1 VGQIKEIPVPDIG
14 DFDEVDV
21 IEVLVSS
28 GDEVSVDDPLITLE
42 SDKASMEVPSPEAGT
57 VKEVKVSAGD
67 KVAQGAI
74 IVTLEVADGGAEAA
88 DEGGEE
94 DGDDDEAPE
103 AEAPAEDATDEKE
116 PAERPE
122 PAAESEAPK
131 EAPKAS
137 GSQPSGTQASG
148 TQTGGPVDRD
158 IDPESFKGAHAS
170 PAVRR
175 YARELG
181 ADLSKIDGS
190 GRKGR
195 ILKEDVQAYVKKAL
209 QGAGATVSAG
219 AAQGTGI
226 PPIPAQDFSKFGE
239 IEEKPLSRI
248 RQISA
253 KHLHRSWVNVPHVT
267 QFDEADITDL
277 EDFRK
282 AHKDEAS
289 ARGVK
294 LTPVAFLLKAC
305 AGALREFPE
314 FNSSLHPDGDRLIL
328 KHYIHIGVA
337 VDTPDGL
344 VVPVIR
350 DVDQKG
356 LYQLAEELG
365 EVSGRARDG
374 KLTPKD
380 IQGGCFS
387 ISSLGGIGG
396 TAFTPIVNAPE
407 VAILGVSRSALKP
420 VYQDGTFI
428 PRLMLPLSLSYDH
441 RVIDG
446 AAAARFIVHLSGLLS
461 DLRRLLL

>member
-1 VGQIKEIPVPDIG
+1 MGQIKEIKVPDIG

-21 IEVLVSS
+21 IEVLVAS
-28 GDEVSVDDPLITLE
+28 GDEVAVDDPLITLE
-42 SDKASMEVPSPEAGT
+42 SDKASMEVPSTEAGT
-57 VKEVKVSAGD
+57 VQDVKISAGD
-67 KVAQGAI
+67 KVAQGAVI
-74 IVTLEVADGGAEAA
+74 LTLEVAEGGEDSAEESGESEEVPQKEEEEKESEPAA
-88 DEGGEE
+88 DEP
-94 DGDDDEAPE
+94 APE
-103 AEAPAEDATDEKE
+103 ASKAGDSRSSDSKSGDSETRDSKAAAP
-116 PAERPE
+116 
-122 PAAESEAPK
+122 S
-131 EAPKAS
+131 AS
-137 GSQPSGTQASG
+137 
-148 TQTGGPVDRD
+148 GPVDRD
-158 IDPESFKGAHAS
+158 IDPETFKSAHAS

-181 ADLSKIDGS
+181 ADLSKIDGT

-209 QGAGATVSAG
+209 QGSGTGSPAGTAAG
-219 AAQGTGI
+219 SGI

-239 IEEKPLSRI
+239 IEEQPLSRI

-282 AHKDEAS
+282 AHKEEAA

-328 KHYIHIGVA
+328 KHYVHIGVA

-365 EVSGRARDG
+365 EVSGRAREG

-420 VYQDGTFI
+420 VYQDGAFV